1 MDIELDLSW
10 LAADMEAMGMTVARI
25 EAGLGADGVGH
36 GQLKPPAEFLLE
48 DGREGAGSEEQ

>member
-1 MDIELDLSW
+1 MHIELDLSA

-36 GQLKPPAEFLLE
+36 GVLKPPAEFLLE
-48 DGREGAGSEEQ
+48 EHRDGLWSEEQ